1 MSGMAKTWA
10 QKFDN
15 GRDPVVVTLQK
26 PFCGIPAG
34 SKLFIATP
42 RVVKQYID
50 AIPPGQ
56 GTTIPQMREDLA
68 REWQADASCPMTTSI
83 FVRIVAEAAL
93 DELAAGKPEAE
104 ITPFWRVV
112 DENGSIAQK
121 LSAGPAFI
129 RKMREREGIA
139 AHPTDKGQRPAK
151 LERYRHAPVRTRPP
165 HSPQPTR

>member
-1 MSGMAKTWA
+1 MGKTWA

-15 GRDPVVVTLQK
+15 GRQPVVVTLQK
-26 PFCGIPAG
+26 PFCGAEAG

-50 AIPPGQ
+50 AIPSGQ
-56 GTTIPQMREDLA
+56 STTIGRMRDDLA
-68 REWQADASCPMTTSI
+68 REWNADASCPMTTSM

-93 DELAAGKPEAE
+93 DELAAGKPDTE

-112 DENGSIAQK
+112 EETGTIAQK

-139 AHPTDKGQRPAK
+139 PHPTDKRTSAAK
-151 LERYRHAPVRTRPP
+151 LERYRHAPVRTRPS